1 MSREISTMRVE
12 QLLNLTSGRLLR
24 KHNGHLFLFPLFYQI
39 DLNARTGSFFT
50 DLLFSADDP
59 DDTGR
64 PVRIRFGPQPK
75 DGDALVLQELG
86 GFPETTNTA

>member
-1 MSREISTMRVE
+1 MSREISTMRLE

-50 DLLFSADDP
+50 DLVF
-59 DDTGR
+59 
-64 PVRIRFGPQPK
+64 
-75 DGDALVLQELG
+75 
-86 GFPETTNTA
+86 